1 MNLTKS
7 YESWFTDDA
16 IYHTEIPNVYY
27 NLIMPNNHINDN
39 DEVDLK
45 DLLQKA
51 ERWLSEREFTNVIAQ
66 ILINDDKLNNN
77 HQMTINDITNVTW
90 LFNLHDGITP
100 GNLTYDHPT
109 YYGVDDSNPN
119 QPVVMNSTTMDDY
132 EYFIQESDAYG
143 LAPITKNYIPAIRLP
158 EPIKGDTLEEQIAQS
173 MVKKSLE
180 NKYTIKKADY
190 LGDDA
195 YKCHVIIDKLPLLM
209 QSLIKNN
216 IDLICDMVKNP
227 NATNLIIHLND
238 TIEHKLEPNAQDV
251 LWMRATDSLRKV
263 VNNECDAILN
273 DNPDEN
279 VIRFIKQL
287 RILIHE
293 KKAGQHL

>member
-7 YESWFTDDA
+7 YEDWFTDDA
-16 IYHTEIPNVYY
+16 LYHTEIPNVYY
-27 NLIMPNNHINDN
+27 NLIMPNNNINDN

-51 ERWLSEREFTNVIAQ
+51 KRWLSEREFTNVIAQ
-66 ILINDDKLNNN
+66 ILINEDKLNKNN
-77 HQMTINDITNVTW
+77 QVTVNDVANVTW

-109 YYGVDDSNPN
+109 DYEVDDSNPDE
-119 QPVVMNSTTMDDY
+119 PVVMNSTTMDDY

-143 LAPITKNYIPAIRLP
+143 LAPIPKTQIPFIRLS
-158 EPIKGDTLEEQIAQS
+158 EPIKGDTLEEQVAQS
-173 MVKKSLE
+173 MVKKHLAE
-180 NKYTIKKADY
+180 KYTIEKVDY
-190 LGDDA
+190 LGDDT
-195 YKCHVIIDKLPLLM
+195 YKCHVIVDKLPLLT

-216 IDLICDMVKNP
+216 IDLICDMVNNP
-227 NATNLIIHLND
+227 NATNLIIRLND
-238 TIEHKLEPNAQDV
+238 AIGHNLEPNAQDV

-263 VNNECDAILN
+263 VNQECDAILN
-273 DNPDEN
+273 DSPDKN
-279 VIRFIKQL
+279 DIQFIKQL

-293 KKAGQHL
+293 KKEGQHL

>member
-7 YESWFTDDA
+7 YEDWFTNDA
-16 IYHTEIPNVYY
+16 LYHTEIPNVYY

-51 ERWLSEREFTNVIAQ
+51 KRWLSEREFTNVIAQ
-66 ILINDDKLNNN
+66 ILINEDKLNKN
-77 HQMTINDITNVTW
+77 HQVTVNDVTNVTW

-109 YYGVDDSNPN
+109 DYEVDDSNPDE
-119 QPVVMNSTTMDDY
+119 PVVMNSTTMDDY

-143 LAPITKNYIPAIRLP
+143 LAPIPKTQIPFIRLS
-158 EPIKGDTLEEQIAQS
+158 EPIKGDTLEEQVAQS
-173 MVKKSLE
+173 MVKKHLSE
-180 NKYTIKKADY
+180 KYTIEKTDY
-190 LGDDA
+190 LGDDT
-195 YKCHVIIDKLPLLM
+195 YKCHVIIDNLPLLT

-216 IDLICDMVKNP
+216 INLICDMANNP
-227 NATNLIIHLND
+227 NATNLIIRLND
-238 TIEHKLEPNAQDV
+238 AIGHNLEPNAQDV

-263 VNNECDAILN
+263 VNQECDAILN
-273 DNPDEN
+273 DNPDKN
-279 VIRFIKQL
+279 DIQFIKQL

-293 KKAGQHL
+293 KKEGQYL

>member
-7 YESWFTDDA
+7 YEDWFTNDA
-16 IYHTEIPNVYY
+16 LYHTEIPNVYY
-27 NLIMPNNHINDN
+27 NLIMPNTHINDN

-51 ERWLSEREFTNVIAQ
+51 KQWLSEREFTNVIAQ
-66 ILINDDKLNNN
+66 ILINEDKLNKN
-77 HQMTINDITNVTW
+77 HQVTVNDVTNVTW

-109 YYGVDDSNPN
+109 DYEVDDSNPDE
-119 QPVVMNSTTMDDY
+119 PVVMNSTTMDDY

-143 LAPITKNYIPAIRLP
+143 LAPIPKTQIPFIRLS
-158 EPIKGDTLEEQIAQS
+158 EPIKGDTLEEQVAQS
-173 MVKKSLE
+173 MVKEHLAE
-180 NKYTIKKADY
+180 KYTIEKVDY
-190 LGDDA
+190 LGDDT
-195 YKCHVIIDKLPLLM
+195 YKCHVIVDNLPLLT

-216 IDLICDMVKNP
+216 INLICDMANNP
-227 NATNLIIHLND
+227 NATNLIIRLND
-238 TIEHKLEPNAQDV
+238 AIGHNLEPNAQDV

-263 VNNECDAILN
+263 VNQECDAILN
-273 DNPDEN
+273 DSPDKN
-279 VIRFIKQL
+279 DIQFIKQL

-293 KKAGQHL
+293 KKEGQYL